1 MKIAKL
7 FSPRIVLV
15 PAVLA
20 WYFCCAE
27 AGAQTSGVGPLLSAP
42 EKGAESRGPDADK
55 EAAPPPGDQKSKTGS
70 SDAKGSEK
78 QPDTSAAA
86 AAPTPEKE
94 IEAKREKVAEE
105 IRVAQKQLEAAAA
118 SGEESSE
125 PTRPLSRKPELL
137 KKRDSL
143 LAQRQ
148 ALAAQHAELLKSLGR
163 ARARSEKGTDELP
176 DEGPPYSF
184 LLLEQL
190 RDAISTAT
198 ARSEMNAAAVE
209 AARDAL
215 KQARA
220 EVEQKQAQRALAK
233 EAVRRNKDQ
242 AAAEALQA
250 QAELAELEVEVAREE
265 LQLREAELAAE
276 KLAVEVNELRLTT
289 TKSKLEAV
297 AGSVAFT
304 RDDLQERLLALDTA
318 EVDLKQTLE
327 SLSAGSVA
335 VRLADQQWM
344 DARQRLEAAPQ
355 RPPALTEEVAA
366 WRRARQTQQ
375 QQVASANQQLHRLGT
390 MRATWNRRFAVFN
403 EQSSRD
409 ELAKWRQ
416 ETDLAIEQFS
426 REARLDTVRV
436 DQLRKELAALED
448 RAKRGDRQAPEVARW
463 IGQQRR
469 EIQQLLAIYDADR
482 VQLEAARRLHDTL
495 LAEIRER
502 IDVRS
507 VHDYWEDTWRAV
519 RQGWN
524 FVLTTVGANES
535 PITVGK
541 VVSGV
546 LLVVLGYLMARWI
559 SRLVAGQL
567 PRRFGVTQNAAAAM
581 ESLSFYV
588 LVAMFSVMALY
599 YVDVPLT
606 AFTIAGGAV
615 ALGVGFG
622 SQNIMNNFISGLI
635 LLAEQPIRVGDQ
647 IQVEGMSAKVEHIGA
662 RSTRVRTASN
672 QEIIVPNSSFLQNNV
687 INWTLSD
694 TNVRGDIKL
703 GVAYGSDLEEVRKS
717 LLASA
722 TEHELVLSQPTPFV
736 WLVDFGDNA
745 IEFELHFWIQMAS
758 SSQRRQIESDIR
770 FIIDRRFREKK
781 LVIAYPQR
789 DIHLNTTQPL
799 AVHLLGADEVEQAT
813 RLGGRAAA

>member
-1 MKIAKL
+1 MRIAKL
-7 FSPRIVLV
+7 FRRVLA

-20 WYFCCAE
+20 WCFCCAVTD
-27 AGAQTSGVGPLLSAP
+27 AQTPGAGPLLTAP
-42 EKGAESRGPDADK
+42 ETAAASRGPESEK
-55 EAAPPPGDQKSKTGS
+55 ETAPAPDDPKPKTEG
-70 SDAKGSEK
+70 SDAKGGEK
-78 QPDTSAAA
+78 QSDPPAAS
-86 AAPTPEKE
+86 APTPEKE

-105 IRVAQKQLEAAAA
+105 IRVAQKKLEAATA

-148 ALAAQHAELLKSLGR
+148 ALAARHAELLKSLGR
-163 ARARSEKGTDELP
+163 ARARSEKATDELP

-198 ARSEMNAAAVE
+198 ARSEMNEAAVE
-209 AARDAL
+209 AAQEAL

-220 EVEQKQAQRALAK
+220 EVEQKQAQRVLAK
-233 EAVRRNKDQ
+233 EAVRHNKDQ
-242 AAAEALQA
+242 AAAEGLQSAL
-250 QAELAELEVEVAREE
+250 ELAELEAEVAREE
-265 LQLREAELAAE
+265 LQLREAELATE
-276 KLAVEVNELRLTT
+276 KLAVEVNELRLATT
-289 TKSKLEAV
+289 RAKLEAV

-304 RDDLQERLLALDTA
+304 RDDLQERMLALDTA
-318 EVDLKQTLE
+318 ESELKQTLE
-327 SLSAGSVA
+327 SLSSGSVA
-335 VRLADQQWM
+335 VRLAEQQWM
-344 DARQRLEAAPQ
+344 DARTRLEATPQ
-355 RPPALTEEVAA
+355 RPPALSEEVAA
-366 WRRARQTQQ
+366 WRRTRQTQQ
-375 QQVASANQQLHRLGT
+375 QQVASANRQLHRLGT
-390 MRATWNRRFAVFN
+390 MRETWNRRFAVFN
-403 EQSSRD
+403 EQSARE

-416 ETDLAIEQFS
+416 ETDLAIEQFN
-426 REARLDTVRV
+426 REARLDTIRV

-448 RAKRGDRQAPEVARW
+448 RAKRADRQPPEVARW
-463 IGQQRR
+463 IDQQRR

-482 VQLEAARRLHDTL
+482 VQLEAARRLHQTL
-495 LAEIRER
+495 LEEIRER
-502 IDVRS
+502 IDTRS

-519 RQGWN
+519 RQVWN
-524 FVLTTVGANES
+524 FVLTTVGTNES
-535 PITVGK
+535 PITIGK
-541 VVSGV
+541 VISAV
-546 LLVVLGYLMARWI
+546 LLVVLGYLLSRWL
-559 SRLVAGQL
+559 SRIFAGRL
-567 PRRFGVTQNAAAAM
+567 PRRFGVNENAAAAM
-581 ESLSFYV
+581 ESLSFY
-588 LVAMFSVMALY
+588 LLLAMFTVMALY

-622 SQNIMNNFISGLI
+622 SQNIINNFISGLI

-647 IQVEGMSAKVEHIGA
+647 IQIEGMSAKVEHIGA

-703 GVAYGSDLEEVRKS
+703 GVAYGSDLEEVRKT

-722 TEHELVLSQPTPFV
+722 TEHELVMSQPAPFV
-736 WLVDFGDNA
+736 WLVNFGDNA
-745 IEFELHFWIQMAS
+745 VEFELHFWVQMAS
-758 SSQRRQIESDIR
+758 SSQRRQVESDIR
-770 FIIDRRFREKK
+770 FIIDRRFREKN

-789 DIHLNTTQPL
+789 DIHLNTSQPL
-799 AVHLLGADEVEQAT
+799 AVQLLGADEVEQAT
-813 RLGGRAAA
+813 RLGGRVAA